1 MWVSASFHLFRH
13 SCATHMLEN
22 GADVRLIQ
30 QLLGHA
36 RLETTS
42 IYTEVA
48 IVHLRD
54 VYEKT
59 HPAANVATS

>member
-1 MWVSASFHLFRH
+1 
-13 SCATHMLEN
+13 MLEN
-22 GADVRLIQ
+22 GADVRLIK

-54 VYEKT
+54 VYEET
-59 HPAANVATS
+59 HPAATVATS